1 MNVNECRIETLKHID
16 KVQFFIIRAIKEL
29 ASRGRNHDK
38 SKLESP
44 EVEIF
49 TKFTPKLATSTYN
62 SEEYKGFLKEMNV
75 ALSHHYRVNRHHP
88 EHFRNGIKDMSLI
101 DIMELLCDWKAATL
115 RHNNGD
121 LMTSIEV
128 NQNRFH
134 YSDEIKQIFKNTAK
148 SMYKYCIEYGCC
160 DGRDET
166 FLGDNI
172 EQIHNKID
180 SSLLLKDVEK
190 RILKYGYER
199 EFQDKDYYNYNICI
213 DNSFDVYWT
222 KNYDDIRGIAL

>member
-1 MNVNECRIETLKHID
+1 MNINECKMETLKHID
-16 KVQFFIIRAIKEL
+16 KVQFFLKRITDEL
-29 ASRGRNHDK
+29 TTRGINHDK

-49 TKFTPKLATSTYN
+49 TEYTPKLATSTYN

-75 ALSHHYRVNRHHP
+75 ALKHHYSVSKHHP
-88 EHFRNGIKDMSLI
+88 EHFRNGIKDMNLI
-101 DIMELLCDWKAATL
+101 DIVEMLCDWKSATL
-115 RHNNGD
+115 RHNDGD
-121 LMTSIEV
+121 LIRSIEV

-134 YSDEIKQIFKNTAK
+134 YSDEMKQIFKNTAK
-148 SMYKYCIEYGCC
+148 TLYKYCIEYGCC

-166 FLGDNI
+166 FLGDTI

-180 SSLLLKDVEK
+180 DSKLLNDVEK

-199 EFQDKDYYNYNICI
+199 EFKGKDYYNYNMCI
-213 DNSFDVYWT
+213 DNGFDVYWT
-222 KNYDDIRGIAL
+222 KNYD